1 MIFGSR
7 FKCTKI
13 NTRNTFAINTNDG
26 DYNKFSKQHIQDSHD
41 INLQHE
47 RIFNIFPG
55 CKYFPADTPR
65 SLVNRHY
72 IRSYDVPICVSRAL
86 FTRLLFFMLLSSYAD
101 GLLKRQI
108 R

>member
-1 MIFGSR
+1 MIFGSS

-13 NTRNTFAINTNDG
+13 NTRNTFAIITNDR
-26 DYNKFSKQHIQDSHD
+26 DYNKFSKQDIQDSHD

-55 CKYFPADTPR
+55 CKYFPVDTPR
-65 SLVNRHY
+65 SLVNHHC
-72 IRSYDVPICVSRAL
+72 IRSYDVPICASGAL

-101 GLLKRQI
+101 VLLKREI
-108 R
+108 G